1 MKNEE
6 FQKRVEVPF
15 CLDHVDHLDH
25 LTPTWAAGGAVEAAV
40 GDGGVDGGGGVE
52 R

>member
-25 LTPTWAAGGAVEAAV
+25 LPQPVPPAVLWKPLLV
-40 GDGGVDGGGGVE
+40 TGGVDGGGGAE

>member
-25 LTPTWAAGGAVEAAV
+25 LTPTWVADGAVEAGA
-40 GDGGVDGGGGVE
+40 GDGRAGGGVE
-52 R
+52 RQ

>member
-25 LTPTWAAGGAVEAAV
+25 LGAASVPRELLLVTGEADDCGGA
-40 GDGGVDGGGGVE
+40 E